1 VDGPRTL
8 IPLIELSRN
17 RFSDVSETPGV
28 YVVFWFRDGKPVPIH
43 RILGVDERGVVYI
56 GSTKKSLKN
65 RLRRL
70 WISAEMAYGRRV
82 RKKYPHTFGVSLLYT
97 GLHTVIGDDEL
108 TIFYKSFNPDE
119 ADYQEKLAILEYTR
133 RYGEPPPLNLK
144 IGRRYF
150 AIAGL
155 GLYGESRFVD
165 ELDRE
170 LREVLGL

>member
-1 VDGPRTL
+1 VSNPQTP

-17 RFSDVSETPGV
+17 RFSGVPETPGV

-43 RILGVDERGVVYI
+43 RILGVDVRGVVYI
-56 GSTKKSLKN
+56 GSTKESLKK

-70 WISAEMAYGRRV
+70 WISIEMAYGHRV
-82 RKKYPHTFGVSLLYT
+82 RKRYPHTFGISLLYT
-97 GLHTVIGDDEL
+97 RLHTVIRDDEL

-144 IGRRYF
+144 IGRQYL
-150 AIAGL
+150 ATAGL
-155 GLYGESRFVD
+155 GLYGKSRFAG